1 VFGKVRKKGTEK
13 LGKALVLGTNCE
25 SLNKVS
31 ETKLFFCEDDFLVCL
46 ILIKVVARQMAHKFG
61 YNVCFLSFSLV
72 KKIFFAI
79 FVPVNA

>member
-1 VFGKVRKKGTEK
+1 M
-13 LGKALVLGTNCE
+13 
-25 SLNKVS
+25 
-31 ETKLFFCEDDFLVCL
+31 CL

-72 KKIFFAI
+72 KKFFFAI